1 MRITVDSLKAG
12 VHYPLSI
19 GNCNVFLDGVY
30 WGGVT
35 ELDTDEGWLKRFA
48 KDNDG
53 ELIIDENGDLQEETL
68 YGEIV
73 VMDNLQKEQEMRRCQ
88 KP

>member
-1 MRITVDSLKAG
+1 MRITVDSLMMG
-12 VHYPLSI
+12 NHYPLHL
-19 GNCNVFLDGVY
+19 GNCNVFIDGVHCKD
-30 WGGVT
+30 VI
-35 ELDTDEGWLKRFA
+35 ECDPKEGWLKRFA

-53 ELIIDENGDLQEETL
+53 KLIIDENGDLQEETL

-73 VMDNLQKEQEMRRCQ
+73 VMDNLQKEQERRRCQ